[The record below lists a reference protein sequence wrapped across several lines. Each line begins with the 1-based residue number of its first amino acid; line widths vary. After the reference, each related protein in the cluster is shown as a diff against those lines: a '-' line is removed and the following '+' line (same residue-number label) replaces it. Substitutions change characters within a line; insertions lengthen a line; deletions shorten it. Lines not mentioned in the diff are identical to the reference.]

1 MTAQLVPGVPMSS
14 ETRLRDGFGAA
25 AAEVVAMVVDA
36 DHRARLRAVLPRV
49 HDHAYGALTVV
60 PATTSAAPTTGEQTS
75 AVRKASS

>member
-1 MTAQLVPGVPMSS
+1 
-14 ETRLRDGFGAA
+14 LRDGFGAA

-49 HDHAYGALTVV
+49 HDHVYGALTVV
-60 PATTSAAPTTGEQTS
+60 PASTPVHEQLS

>member
-1 MTAQLVPGVPMSS
+1 LH
-14 ETRLRDGFGAA
+14 DGLGTA

-60 PATTSAAPTTGEQTS
+60 PASTPVQEQPS
-75 AVRKASS
+75 VVRRPSS